1 MLKVKTFVAGPLA
14 TNVYLIWDDETR
26 EAALIDPG
34 MDAESVA
41 DNASESK
48 PRFIF
53 NTHCHFDHSWL
64 NALYRRLWEAPL
76 VYHRLDQPVLDRS
89 PDAASEWGFPRMEP
103 SPRADRYC
111 EEGDVFKLGAE
122 EISVLHL
129 PGHSPGHV
137 GFVTSAG
144 VFSGD
149 VLFAGSVGRWDFP
162 GGDQQALVTSIQEK
176 LLTLPAETAV
186 YPGHGPATT
195 IGEEMRNNPYLAAGF

>member
-1 MLKVKTFVAGPLA
+1 MLEVKTFVTGPLA

-34 MDAESVA
+34 MNAEGVA
-41 DNASESK
+41 DDAAELTPK
-48 PRFIF
+48 FIF

-64 NALYRRLWEAPL
+64 NALYRRMWDAPL
-76 VYHRLDQPVLDRS
+76 VYHKLDEPVLKRS
-89 PDAASEWGFPRMEP
+89 PDAAAEWGFPQMEP

-111 EEGDVFKLGAE
+111 EEGDVFKLGDE
-122 EISVLHL
+122 ELSVLHL

-162 GGDQQALVTSIQEK
+162 GGDQAALLASIRDK
-176 LLTLPAETAV
+176 LLALPPATV
-186 YPGHGPATT
+186 VFPGHGPATT
-195 IGEEMRNNPYLAAGF
+195 VGAEAAGNPYLTGQL